1 MFPDCGRHRHFY
13 SAQYSIHAMT
23 LFSFGP
29 GLKDFY
35 VIFSV
40 LRFFLLDFS
49 LPAVYGIENL
59 ATERTTEWTT
69 GSILLN
75 RA

>member
-1 MFPDCGRHRHFY
+1 
-13 SAQYSIHAMT
+13 MT